1 MKFSVKEI
9 AAAAAAFTCSLI
21 FCCIVLCSG
30 AITGKEQ
37 EYISDKNTE
46 EVGAAAENAGSRPV
60 IVIDPGHGGMDG
72 GASSQDGTLEKDIN
86 LQIAVKLKEIAEE
99 YQVDI
104 IMTRESDVSLRTDDS
119 VSIRN
124 QKRQDLLKRKEII
137 DQAQGT
143 LAVSIHLNSFP
154 EDSSV
159 YGAQVF
165 YPEEE
170 VKRTDGRTDEQS
182 SQIYAESIQKSIEM
196 NISDGRERSVM
207 TKGDFLV
214 FEEPTCPTVLVECG
228 FLSNKDECDRLKTP
242 EYQEEMASAIWEG
255 INDVLRL
262 EKQQKL
268 EIIDSANKGQKK

>member
-21 FCCIVLCSG
+21 LCCIVLCSG

-37 EYISDKNTE
+37 EDISDKNTE
-46 EVGAAAENAGSRPV
+46 EVEAAAESTDGRPV

-72 GASSQDGTLEKDIN
+72 GASSQEGTLEKDIN
-86 LQIAVKLKEIAEE
+86 LQIAVKL
-99 YQVDI
+99 
-104 IMTRESDVSLRTDDS
+104 SLRTDDS

-165 YPEEE
+165 YPKEE
-170 VKRTDGRTDEQS
+170 VKSTDGRTDEQS

-207 TKGDFLV
+207 TKDDFLV
-214 FEEPTCPTVLVECG
+214 FEEPTCPMVLVECG

>member
-1 MKFSVKEI
+1 
-9 AAAAAAFTCSLI
+9 
-21 FCCIVLCSG
+21 
-30 AITGKEQ
+30 
-37 EYISDKNTE
+37 
-46 EVGAAAENAGSRPV
+46 
-60 IVIDPGHGGMDG
+60 
-72 GASSQDGTLEKDIN
+72 
-86 LQIAVKLKEIAEE
+86 
-99 YQVDI
+99 
-104 IMTRESDVSLRTDDS
+104 MTRESDVSLRTDDS

-165 YPEEE
+165 YPKEE

-207 TKGDFLV
+207 TKDDFLV
-214 FEEPTCPTVLVECG
+214 FEEPTCPIVLVECG

-262 EKQQKL
+262 EKQQNL